1 MGKTIAIVHNLL
13 VKRSCRGAGGGG
25 YVAHLNFKTS
35 RVGVYKSLSL
45 IVGFAVTVAIWLRG
59 VVSCGDFV
67 LRAVATFWA
76 LSLVGIFPGRA
87 LANEVQLQKVKMPIV
102 IAL

>member
-1 MGKTIAIVHNLL
+1 MALQNHKLAKH
-13 VKRSCRGAGGGG
+13 R
-25 YVAHLNFKTS
+25 
-35 RVGVYKSLSL
+35 SLSL
-45 IVGFAVTVAIWLRG
+45 ILGFAVTVAIWLRG

-76 LSLVGIFPGRA
+76 LSLVGIYPGRA
-87 LANEVQLQKVKMPIV
+87 SVNEVQLQKVKMAIV